1 MGRKYRVTSDEK
13 EKMTVKLQWLEAVRK
28 LLLSLAVIGREKR
41 GCHGEKKT
49 AWIFFVGLGMVG
61 DGWMVVRPRK
71 RVASQL
77 KVEIGWPVRGR
88 GCW

>member
-1 MGRKYRVTSDEK
+1 VVRGGEEVVIFIGSDRER
-13 EKMTVKLQWLEAVRK
+13 EER
-28 LLLSLAVIGREKR
+28 LSRRE
-41 GCHGEKKT
+41 EDT

-77 KVEIGWPVRGR
+77 KVEDGWPLKGR

>member
-1 MGRKYRVTSDEK
+1 V
-13 EKMTVKLQWLEAVRK
+13 VR
-28 LLLSLAVIGREKR
+28 SGEEVVIVIGSDRER
-41 GCHGEKKT
+41 EERLSRREEDT

-61 DGWMVVRPRK
+61 DSWMVVQPRK